1 VPTYAFEGI
10 IISSAGTLAW
20 LRDQLGVIADFAE
33 AEQLA
38 LAVPD
43 NDGVYLVP
51 AFAGL
56 GLPHWR
62 PEARAAIVGLS
73 AHSDRRHVVRAALE
87 SIAYQLRDVL
97 EAMRIEA
104 AVPMRDLR
112 GDGGP
117 TVNRFLMQFTSD
129 LLGVELRIAALSD
142 GSALG
147 AALAGLLGMR
157 IYKSLAEVAAA
168 PHDDM
173 VYRPLMLADDAQR
186 LYAGWQRAV
195 RRVLADGDGP
205 GRSTTP

>member
-1 VPTYAFEGI
+1 M
-10 IISSAGTLAW
+10 
-20 LRDQLGVIADFAE
+20 
-33 AEQLA
+33 
-38 LAVPD
+38 PD

-73 AHSDRRHVVRAALE
+73 AHSDRRHVARAALE

-97 EAMRIEA
+97 EALRAEA
-104 AVPMRDLR
+104 GVPLRALR

-117 TVNRFLMQFTSD
+117 TVNRLLMQFTAD
-129 LLGVELRIAALSD
+129 LVGVELRIPELPN

-147 AALAGLLGMR
+147 VALAGLLGMGV
-157 IYKSLAEVAAA
+157 YKSLAEVAAA

-173 VYRPLMLADDAQR
+173 VYRPSMPAGDAQR

-195 RRVLADGDGP
+195 RQVLADGEGLP
-205 GRSTTP
+205 KEPVP